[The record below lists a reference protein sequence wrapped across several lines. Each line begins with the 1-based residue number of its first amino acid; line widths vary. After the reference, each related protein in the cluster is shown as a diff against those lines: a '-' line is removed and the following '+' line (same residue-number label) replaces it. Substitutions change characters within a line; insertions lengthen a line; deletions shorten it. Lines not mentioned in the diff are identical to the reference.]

1 MANFDYNE
9 YKKNRHVLNAYY
21 ESLGFNAETV
31 WGIYEDLESLYNDRY
46 LSHCPKQE
54 IF

>member
-9 YKKNRHVLNAYY
+9 YKKFDDALNAYY

-31 WGIYEDLESLYNDRY
+31 WGIYEDFESLYNDFAEE
-46 LSHCPKQE
+46 K
-54 IF
+54 I